1 MALSCCLSGDL
12 ELNSLGSSFAGT
24 RCLGQRKGFWGFMVD
39 GYSVDSGGGGGGGGG
54 VFERLE
60 VWMR

>member
-1 MALSCCLSGDL
+1 
-12 ELNSLGSSFAGT
+12 
-24 RCLGQRKGFWGFMVD
+24 MVD
-39 GYSVDSGGGGGGGGG
+39 GYSVDSGGGGGGGGGG